1 MVRKLMPLLL
11 LAVAACSGRGP
22 EADLQYIK
30 QARTAAA
37 EWALVNEQ
45 ARQGKLSG
53 AYVASMHQW
62 LRQELQSASA
72 ALTVP
77 NARYAIEIHALLK
90 QPDDAPPQE
99 LRAHAAVLKQIE
111 DQLESA

>member
-1 MVRKLMPLLL
+1 MLRRSLL
-11 LAVAACSGRGP
+11 LALLLAGCSKGP
-22 EADLQYIK
+22 QADLQYIK
-30 QARTAAA
+30 QARSLGA

-90 QPDDAPPQE
+90 QPDDAPPQK

>member
-1 MVRKLMPLLL
+1 MLRRSLL
-11 LAVAACSGRGP
+11 LALLLAGCSKGP
-22 EADLQYIK
+22 QADLQYIK
-30 QARTAAA
+30 QARSLGA

-111 DQLESA
+111 DKLESA

>member
-1 MVRKLMPLLL
+1 MLRRSLL
-11 LAVAACSGRGP
+11 LALLLAGCSKGP
-22 EADLQYIK
+22 QADLQYIK
-30 QARTAAA
+30 QARSLGA

>member
-1 MVRKLMPLLL
+1 MLRRSLL
-11 LAVAACSGRGP
+11 LALLLAGCSKGP

-30 QARTAAA
+30 QARSLGA

-45 ARQGKLSG
+45 ARQGKLSDT
-53 AYVASMHQW
+53 YVASMHQW

-72 ALTVP
+72 ALTAP

>member
-1 MVRKLMPLLL
+1 MLRRSLL
-11 LAVAACSGRGP
+11 LALLLAGCSKGP
-22 EADLQYIK
+22 QADLQYIK
-30 QARTAAA
+30 QARSLGA

-45 ARQGKLSG
+45 ARQGKLSD

>member
-1 MVRKLMPLLL
+1 MLRRSLL
-11 LAVAACSGRGP
+11 LALLLAGCSKGP
-22 EADLQYIK
+22 QVDLQYIK
-30 QARTAAA
+30 QARSLGA

>member
-1 MVRKLMPLLL
+1 MLRMSLL
-11 LAVAACSGRGP
+11 LALLLAGCSKGP
-22 EADLQYIK
+22 QADLQYIK
-30 QARTAAA
+30 QARSLGA

>member
-1 MVRKLMPLLL
+1 MLRRSLL
-11 LAVAACSGRGP
+11 LALLLAGCSKGP
-22 EADLQYIK
+22 QADLQYIK
-30 QARTAAA
+30 QARSLGA

-77 NARYAIEIHALLK
+77 NARYATEIHALLK